1 MNFKQLQCSDER
13 EKVDVFKQS
22 DSYVVRLIVLRGP
35 GERVGVILHCNL
47 VKNTLPNMLADKR
60 KGQEVLLLSC
70 VHHLNH
76 HSQCIEVSD
85 K

>member
-1 MNFKQLQCSDER
+1 MNFKQLRRSDELG
-13 EKVDVFKQS
+13 KVTKKQS
-22 DSYVVRLIVLRGP
+22 DSCALRLMVLRGP
-35 GERVGVILHCNL
+35 AERLRVFPHWIL
-47 VKNTLPNMLADKR
+47 VKNTPPNMLADKR

-70 VHHLNH
+70 AHQANH